1 MKTEMAPDVQ
11 EIMEDVAYRLDL
23 KHVKPWRIVCMRS
36 RGSKARAL
44 ARIWSL
50 PGIWQKALRVEP
62 HYVLEVLSEKY
73 DALDLEEKEKT
84 IIHELMHVPKTFS
97 GSLVPHLCF
106 GKRIDR
112 KAVDE
117 LHRKYKSNAG
127 RRKEDTS

>member
-1 MKTEMAPDVQ
+1 MKLEPAPDVQ
-11 EIMEDVAYRLDL
+11 TMVEDITYRLDL
-23 KHVKPWRIVCMRS
+23 GHVKPWRIVCMRS
-36 RGSKARAL
+36 SGSKARAL

-50 PGIWQKALRVEP
+50 PSIWQKALRVEP
-62 HYVLEVLSEKY
+62 HYVIEVLSEKY
-73 DALDLEEKEKT
+73 DRLDQTEKEKT

-117 LHRKYKSNAG
+117 LYKKYKS
-127 RRKEDTS
+127 

>member
-1 MKTEMAPDVQ
+1 MRTEMAPDVQ
-11 EIMEDVAYRLDL
+11 EMMEDVAYRLDL

-50 PGIWQKALRVEP
+50 PSIWQKALRVEP

-73 DALDLEEKEKT
+73 DALDPEEKEKT

-112 KAVDE
+112 KTVDE
-117 LHRKYKSNAG
+117 LHRKYKSNVG